1 MSNSSKIEQYVRSRR
16 EAFDTALPGA
26 HCWPAVEKTLD
37 RLRDADPLEQYLI
50 LQRLEFD
57 TAQPADGIWL
67 AIAET
72 LDQTPTKP
80 ADPLEAFIKNN
91 RDAFDTEIPDSRIWA
106 AIEQDVP
113 AKTAKVV
120 SANWRQ
126 HLMRAAAAIVLLIAG
141 INIGIW
147 YGTGTAQAGMS
158 MSDVS
163 TEYAELEQYYQR
175 DITSK
180 QNKLTQFAA
189 YSDKNV
195 LDDLRQMDG
204 MMNELREELAH
215 VPPGNREQVV
225 RAMIENYKAKAAILE
240 RVLEH
245 IEQQQEPNQQQQVP
259 TNSSNYEVENL

>member
-16 EAFDTALPGA
+16 EAFDTGLPSPY
-26 HCWPAVEKTLD
+26 CWPAVEKTLD
-37 RLRDADPLEQYLI
+37 RLRSTDTLEQYLI
-50 LQRLEFD
+50 LHRLEFD
-57 TAQPADGIWL
+57 TAQPADGIWQ

-72 LDQTPTKP
+72 LDKP
-80 ADPLEAFIKNN
+80 KTNPSDPLEAFIQRN
-91 RDAFDTEIPDSRIWA
+91 RDAFDSETPTQRVWA
-106 AIEQDVP
+106 AIEQATP
-113 AKTAKVV
+113 ANTAKIV
-120 SANWRQ
+120 SVNWRQ

-147 YGTGTAQAGMS
+147 YGGESASAGMS
-158 MSDVS
+158 MSDIS

-175 DITSK
+175 DISTK
-180 QNKLTQFAA
+180 ETKLTRFAS

-195 LDDLRQMDG
+195 LDDLHQMDG
-204 MMNELREELAH
+204 IMTELREELAN